1 MLCSQ
6 NYVAYFFVII
16 YTKSFP
22 IFILYDH
29 LFLLGLYVL
38 IFYIFNLPILHKLLV
53 FKILILLKNG
63 IFHSLNLVGY

>member
-1 MLCSQ
+1 M
-6 NYVAYFFVII
+6 AYFLVFI

-22 IFILYDH
+22 IFILYDY

-63 IFHSLNLVGY
+63 IFHSLNLVG